1 MSENNNNTFFDELM
15 DRRFFPYLATYIGV
29 SWGLLQFLIFA
40 VPRYGWDSSVIDRF
54 LMFATILLPIVC
66 IFIYN
71 HGKPGPDKWLSY
83 EKWLVP
89 TGFLVAI
96 VSSVFFI
103 NSDGTPEEAPK
114 SDTITFTSEDGET
127 LSRNVPN
134 VRYSKRLVLF
144 PLENKSGQEDL
155 DWLRIGFSVLLDN
168 DLEQDMRVASSSPL
182 GLNYEYG
189 DYNHKLEDDIST
201 GTKIKIARDNYSE
214 YYIDGSF
221 DFKDDNY
228 TVQFNVKNGKD
239 GKDFLSKTYD
249 ASDIYTIVD
258 NFSKDLGENL
268 FAKEFF
274 EDIDLTDLPI
284 NELISSKPEVVE
296 KYIKS
301 SILANRSET
310 HNQALKEIEEAL
322 AMDESCA
329 PCFFTKSMLLNGMQR
344 REESLA
350 AMDQALD
357 ISQSLPER
365 SRMDLRWYAY
375 QLNQN
380 MDKAIRLAETWY
392 KLYPHDQRPYDRLFS
407 LFSMLQDKAR
417 SMDVAQ
423 AAIDNGHKG
432 KFLTRIADLHIAKEE
447 FDEAEQY
454 LSEFKDLYPSKSKE
468 SSLLAKILIK
478 QGKLKKAIEF
488 YDEQEIVNGETSQLA
503 MQKAKVYDKIGAFD
517 KAEDELNRSLKL
529 CKQIPDSLQVMAT
542 MRLHN
547 IAQGKVSRSLEI
559 YEESEALAKKIMPEI
574 TVNATYFLG
583 SSGEY
588 MFVDRIP
595 EWKEE
600 GYRRFPGDDM
610 QSSLMRSFIDYFS
623 AIYTGDLEL
632 YKESRPKVEPIL
644 KSTIGEAYSV
654 YTDGVESKMQGNY
667 VDAISKFKE
676 YLDITDGD
684 YSQMYDMLTQ
694 SYILNGEPKKCV
706 EYVQKILKSDPSNQT
721 YLWEAIQGYYALGDK
736 NKVKEYSDK
745 LDKVLINADP
755 EFTTKVKF
763 EKFKSEQQ
771 PS

>member
-1 MSENNNNTFFDELM
+1 MSESNKKTFFDEMM

-54 LMFATILLPIVC
+54 LMFSAILLPVVC

-89 TGFLVAI
+89 LSVVVALG
-96 VSSVFFI
+96 SATFFI
-103 NSDGTPEEAPK
+103 NSDVPEDSEPD
-114 SDTITFTSEDGET
+114 SSTITFTSDDGET
-127 LSRNVPN
+127 LSRQVPN

-144 PLENKSGQEDL
+144 PLENKSGQKDL
-155 DWLRIGFSVLLDN
+155 EWLRIGFSVLLDN

-189 DYNHKLEDDIST
+189 DYKHTLEDDIST
-201 GTKIKIARDNYSE
+201 GTKIKISRDNYSD
-214 YYIDGSF
+214 YYVDGSF
-221 DFKDDNY
+221 DFMDDKY
-228 TVQFNVKNGKD
+228 EVQFDVKNAKD
-239 GKDFLSKTYD
+239 GKDFFSKTYN
-249 ASDIYTIVD
+249 ATDIYAIVD
-258 NFSKDLGENL
+258 NFSKDLSENL
-268 FAKEFF
+268 FSKEFF
-274 EDIDLTDLPI
+274 EDRDLTDLPI
-284 NELISSKPEVVE
+284 NELISSKPKVVE
-296 KYIKS
+296 KYIES
-301 SILANRSET
+301 NILANRTET
-310 HNQALKEIEEAL
+310 HSEALKEIEEAL
-322 AMDESCA
+322 VMDESCA

-380 MDKAIRLAETWY
+380 MDKAIRLAETWS

-417 SMDVAQ
+417 SMDVVQ

-432 KFLTRIADLHIAKEE
+432 KFLTRIADLHIDKEE

-478 QGKLKKAIEF
+478 QGKLKEAIEF

-503 MQKAKVYDKIGAFD
+503 MQKANVYDKIGAFD
-517 KAEDELNRSLKL
+517 KAEDELNRALKL

-547 IAQGKVSRSLEI
+547 IAQGKVSRSMEI
-559 YEESEALAKKIMPEI
+559 YAESEALAKKIMPEI

-610 QSSLMRSFIDYFS
+610 QSSLMRSFIDHFS

-632 YKESRPKVEPIL
+632 YQASRPKVEPIL
-644 KSTIGEAYSV
+644 KSTIGEAYSI
-654 YTDGVESKMQGNY
+654 YTDGVEHKMQGNY
-667 VDAISKFKE
+667 DDAISKFKE
-676 YLDITDGD
+676 YLDLTDGD

-694 SYILNGEPKKCV
+694 SYLLNGEPDKCV

-721 YLWEAIQGYYALGDK
+721 YLWEAIQGYDALGDK
-736 NKVKEYSDK
+736 NRVEEYVER

-755 EFTTKVKF
+755 DFTTKVKL
-763 EKFKSEQQ
+763 EKFKSEQL
-771 PS
+771 PT